1 MAKRTGLGRGI
12 GSLIPVQENPS
23 QARPVDVFFPYNEV
37 PHAEGTAGA
46 SPAGASA
53 RTAEATGDATAIDA
67 AVAGE
72 SAPELLPVPGARL
85 AHLNPADIV
94 PNAVQPRSVF
104 DEEDL
109 AELVHS
115 IREVGVLQPIVVRP
129 LLEQPGKYEL
139 VMGERR
145 LRATKEVGLDSIP
158 AIVRDTADIDMLRDA
173 LLENLHRAQL
183 NPLEEASAYQQLLSD
198 FGITQEELASRIG
211 RSRPQI
217 TNTLRLLKLPES
229 VQLRVAA
236 GVLSAGHARA
246 VLSVGDLDGMLRLA
260 DKIVNEDLSV
270 RAAEAAAAA
279 GPKLVVPKPAP
290 GKRQGHLDEIAE
302 TLGDRLDTRVKIN
315 LGARKGQITVDF
327 ATIGDLNRILGVLG
341 QPGFGAS

>member
-12 GSLIPVQENPS
+12 GSLIPVQDNPS

-46 SPAGASA
+46 SPVAGSTPAAAAGS
-53 RTAEATGDATAIDA
+53 TATATIDA
-67 AVAGE
+67 AEDATV
-72 SAPELLPVPGARL
+72 ELLPVPGARL

-104 DEEDL
+104 DEDDL

-129 LLEQPGKYEL
+129 LVEQPGKYEL

-198 FGITQEELASRIG
+198 FGITQEVLASRIG

-217 TNTLRLLKLPES
+217 TNTLRLLKLPEA

-246 VLSVGDLDGMLRLA
+246 VLSVGDTEGMLRLA

-279 GPKLVVPKPAP
+279 GPKPVVVKPAP
-290 GKRQGHLDEIAE
+290 GKRQGHLNEIAE
-302 TLGDRLDTRVKIN
+302 HLGDRLDTRVKIN

-341 QPGFGAS
+341 EPGFGAN